1 MHIKWVI
8 LRFREFIFDE
18 VCATIC
24 ENLGGNMTDT
34 NKPASQDD
42 PFSDAP
48 QNHPENGS
56 ETEITPDNVPDS
68 ANQALLKAKDDKIA
82 ALQDQNMRLQAQ
94 MQNLERQSDKRVA
107 DAGKYAGTK
116 IVESLLPVL
125 DGFSQALQLGEPDE
139 ANTSAKSMYDGLK
152 MSADVLN
159 KVLKKQGIE
168 VIEPSIGDAFNPDFH
183 EAITM
188 QKDENHESG
197 VVLAVA
203 QLGYQLHERVL
214 RPARVVVNS

>member
-1 MHIKWVI
+1 
-8 LRFREFIFDE
+8 
-18 VCATIC
+18 
-24 ENLGGNMTDT
+24 MTDS
-34 NKPASQDD
+34 NKPTSQDD

-48 QNHPENGS
+48 QGNLEDVS
-56 ETEITPDNVPDS
+56 EAEVAPDNAPES
-68 ANQALLKAKDDKIA
+68 ANQALLKAKDEKIA

-94 MQNLERQSDKRVA
+94 MQNLERQSDKRVS

-125 DGFSQALQLGEPDE
+125 DGFSQALQLGEPE
-139 ANTSAKSMYDGLK
+139 EGNASAKAMYDGLK

-168 VIEPSIGDAFNPDFH
+168 VIEPSVGDAFNPDFH

-188 QKDENHESG
+188 QKDENHDSG

-203 QLGYQLHERVL
+203 QLGYQLHDRVL
-214 RPARVVVNS
+214 RPARVVVNE